1 VLVEVTGRPDAARR
15 EAPGLTFFGTL
26 FDDMRLG
33 TITGQVSATLG
44 VTVWGSEK
52 PTYFGLERKE
62 SHDVSATSEI
72 REMYV
77 SLPAAAILSKKKWA
91 VQDSNWI
98 TER

>member
-1 VLVEVTGRPDAARR
+1 VTFETSPSENWWPIGRAAIRIHKR
-15 EAPGLTFFGTL
+15 
-26 FDDMRLG
+26 
-33 TITGQVSATLG
+33 
-44 VTVWGSEK
+44 
-52 PTYFGLERKE
+52 TYFGLERKE

-77 SLPAAAILSKKKWA
+77 SLPPAAILFKKKWA

>member
-1 VLVEVTGRPDAARR
+1 MVLWGGFVSTGC
-15 EAPGLTFFGTL
+15 
-26 FDDMRLG
+26 
-33 TITGQVSATLG
+33 S
-44 VTVWGSEK
+44 SK

-62 SHDVSATSEI
+62 SPAVSATSEI

-77 SLPAAAILSKKKWA
+77 SLPPAAILFKKKWA